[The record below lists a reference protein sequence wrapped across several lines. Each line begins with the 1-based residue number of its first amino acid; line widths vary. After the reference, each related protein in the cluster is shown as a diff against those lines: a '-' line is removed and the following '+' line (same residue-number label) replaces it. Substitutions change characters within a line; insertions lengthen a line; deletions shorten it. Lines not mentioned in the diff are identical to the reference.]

1 MSYYSEQTFQF
12 GLGARLTPGV
22 KYLLIATSAVYL
34 LQLVFWQPMI
44 HWFALNPKM
53 ILQSF
58 AIWQFFT
65 YMFLH
70 GSFLHILFNLFVL
83 WIFGAEVENAWGT
96 KPFLKYYFITGIG
109 AGVIDFLVNLI
120 FGMHVITVGA
130 SGAIYGLIIAFAIIF
145 PERYITLLV
154 LFVLPVTMKAT
165 HMAAIMALISVFA
178 GVSNLFGVGDGVAHF
193 AHLGGMLVGY
203 LYLKTNL
210 RRTLFKDTLKRPMKL
225 YRVKKDIK
233 KMQKLK
239 TIEQQVD
246 EILDKIN
253 EVGYEGLTSEEK
265 RILKRASNHFSRDKD
280 KGNQ

>member
-1 MSYYSEQTFQF
+1 MSYYSEQSVQF

-34 LQLVFWQPMI
+34 LQLVFWQPML
-44 HWFALNPKM
+44 HWFALNPRM
-53 ILQSF
+53 ILHSF

-70 GSFLHILFNLFVL
+70 GNFLHILFNLFIL

-120 FGMHVITVGA
+120 FGMHVITIGA
-130 SGAIYGLIIAFAIIF
+130 SGAIYGLIIAFALIF
-145 PERYITLLV
+145 PERYITLLI

-165 HMAAIMALISVFA
+165 HMAAMMAIISVFA

-203 LYLKTNL
+203 IYLKTDL
-210 RRTLFKDTLKRPMKL
+210 RRTLFEDKLKRPMKL

-233 KMQKLK
+233 SMRKLK
-239 TIEQQVD
+239 SIEQQVD

-265 RILKRASNHFSRDKD
+265 RILKRASSHFSKDKD
-280 KGNQ
+280 KDGQ